1 MTGTSN
7 RTRTGTTSRATDARH
22 AYDHGMPLH
31 IVKRRF
37 HLSDSEA
44 ADMAPEEFS
53 DDTQADAVSG
63 Y

>member
-1 MTGTSN
+1 MT
-7 RTRTGTTSRATDARH
+7 TGDHTDSFTDARH
-22 AYDHGMPLH
+22 AYDHGMPLR

-44 ADMAPEEFS
+44 ADVAPEEFEQ
-53 DDTQADAVSG
+53 DEQADSVSG

>member
-1 MTGTSN
+1 MSDK
-7 RTRTGTTSRATDARH
+7 SASDARH

-37 HLSDSEA
+37 HLSDSEVQE
-44 ADMAPEEFS
+44 MAPEEF
-53 DDTQADAVSG
+53 DDDAQADAVSG

>member
-1 MTGTSN
+1 MQVCPMTSQPTN
-7 RTRTGTTSRATDARH
+7 PLTDARH

-31 IVKRRF
+31 VLRRRF

-44 ADMAPEEFS
+44 EDMAPEDFERVE
-53 DDTQADAVSG
+53 QADSVSG

>member
-1 MTGTSN
+1 MLLMNPLITGD
-7 RTRTGTTSRATDARH
+7 RTDTIDPRH

-44 ADMAPEEFS
+44 QEVAPEEFD
-53 DDTQADAVSG
+53 DDTQADSVSG

>member
-1 MTGTSN
+1 MNAASKRSSTSN
-7 RTRTGTTSRATDARH
+7 QTETDARH

-44 ADMAPEEFS
+44 AEVAPEEF
-53 DDTQADAVSG
+53 DDDVQADNVSG